1 MTLPDTTLPQPRSTT
16 IKTIALD
23 LGLAISTVSRA
34 LQDHPAVRPDTR
46 ARVNEAADRLGY
58 KRDFRGVNLR
68 TGRTYTLCALLTSNP
83 SPEFGDPA
91 SMHLI
96 QGLIEGVAGSDF
108 KVVVRPVEGLEQQ
121 LSACREA
128 VIDGRFDGFILD
140 HTEPRD
146 ARVAYLLERRI
157 PFITF
162 GRTAFGADHAYFDID
177 NEDAAYVA
185 TRHLIGKGHARIA
198 LIDQPNHFLFTNH
211 RLDGYRR
218 ALAEAGMSYDPAMV
232 AEIPITV
239 GMVKD
244 RVAGFLSRGDGPT
257 GFVTANEVAT
267 IGTIAAARQLAA
279 SRLDGFDFV
288 SRDGTGLF
296 DFLRPAVSSC
306 YFPILDAGRR
316 LAEGLV
322 QVVEGSA
329 SMQVVETVSL
339 VERR

>member
-1 MTLPDTTLPQPRSTT
+1 MTSPDATSPKPKSAT

-108 KVVVRPVEGLEQQ
+108 KVVVRPVESLADQ
-121 LSACREA
+121 LDACREA
-128 VIDGRFDGFILD
+128 VVDGRFDGFILD

-146 ARVAYLLERRI
+146 ARVAYLLERGI

-162 GRTAFGADHAYFDID
+162 GRTDFGADHAYFDID

-185 TRHLIGKGHARIA
+185 TRHLIEKGHSRIA
-198 LIDQPNHFLFTNH
+198 LIDQPNRFLFTGH

-218 ALAEAGMSYDPAMV
+218 ALREHGLDYDATMV

-239 GMVKD
+239 GLV
-244 RVAGFLSRGDGPT
+244 RHQVAEFLRGTGGPT

-267 IGTIAAARQLAA
+267 IGTISAARQLAPT
-279 SRLDGFDFV
+279 SFGDLDFV
-288 SRDGTGLF
+288 SRDGTNLF
-296 DFLRPAVSSC
+296 DFMRPAVSSC
-306 YFPILDAGRR
+306 YFPILDAGRS
-316 LAEGLV
+316 LAAGLV
-322 QVVEGSA
+322 QAVEGQSR
-329 SMQVVETVSL
+329 MHIVQRVSL
-339 VERR
+339 VART